1 MGSSSAIS
9 RILLGPIETLK
20 SLINS
25 LVGYKL
31 TIYGRRRRQRELG
44 GLSQMKSIRNPN
56 RKPTHPGAVLR
67 EDVLPQ
73 LAWTQG
79 EFATRLMVSRQTVS
93 DLLHEKKAVTAEM
106 AIRIAR
112 AVGGTPES
120 WLRMQEA
127 LDLWTAEIKFKNNPS
142 IAPKALSA

>member
-1 MGSSSAIS
+1 M
-9 RILLGPIETLK
+9 R
-20 SLINS
+20 SL
-25 LVGYKL
+25 
-31 TIYGRRRRQRELG
+31 
-44 GLSQMKSIRNPN
+44 RNPN

-67 EDVLPQ
+67 EDVLPE

-79 EFATRLMVSRQTVS
+79 EFAARLMVSRQTVS

-142 IAPKALSA
+142 LAPNDLLPTSRTKVMEQSPLISENSGYETIQIYR

>member
-1 MGSSSAIS
+1 M
-9 RILLGPIETLK
+9 R
-20 SLINS
+20 SL
-25 LVGYKL
+25 
-31 TIYGRRRRQRELG
+31 
-44 GLSQMKSIRNPN
+44 RNPD
-56 RKPTHPGAVLR
+56 RKPAHPGAVLR
-67 EDVLPQ
+67 EDVLPE

-79 EFATRLMVSRQTVS
+79 ELAARLMVSRQTVS

-127 LDLWTAEIKFKNNPS
+127 LDLWKAELKFKNDPA
-142 IAPKALSA
+142 IAPKVMAA

>member
-1 MGSSSAIS
+1 M
-9 RILLGPIETLK
+9 R
-20 SLINS
+20 SL
-25 LVGYKL
+25 
-31 TIYGRRRRQRELG
+31 
-44 GLSQMKSIRNPN
+44 RNPK
-56 RKPTHPGAVLR
+56 RKPTHPGAVLL
-67 EDVLPQ
+67 EDVLPE

-79 EFATRLMVSRQTVS
+79 EFASRLMVSRQTVS

-127 LDLWTAEIKFKNNPS
+127 LDLWKAEIKFKNNPGL
-142 IAPKALSA
+142 APKAWSAGGVKF